1 MKIKI
6 EHQVNDDRLKE
17 LSVTS
22 WPIWSKEQSEFPWH
36 YDSDEICYL
45 LEGEVEVI
53 PEDGKPV
60 KFGKGDLV
68 SFPKGMSCQWKI
80 HKDVKKYYKLG

>member
-1 MKIKI
+1 MEIKI
-6 EHQVNDDRLKE
+6 EPQINEDRLSE

-22 WPIWSKEQSEFPWH
+22 WPIWSKEQSEFSWH

-53 PEDGKPV
+53 PEGGEPV

-80 HKDVKKYYKLG
+80 HKDVKKHYKLG